1 MLDDKV
7 IIGMISE
14 VARSMDGI
22 SSDVTK
28 NITSETNIVRD
39 LKLDSLAV
47 MDFIMAIETKFNTII
62 PIEGIA
68 EIKTVGDLARL
79 LLLET
84 AQKPQ

>member
-1 MLDDKV
+1 
-7 IIGMISE
+7 
-14 VARSMDGI
+14 MDGI